1 VSGTWVLD
9 SEALSLY
16 LRADRKMTARLAV
29 ALQDDIRVVLA
40 AATIVEAD
48 YVKVHPARLDWALS
62 RLVAIP
68 LTQELARTAANL
80 LKDAGLHGHKY
91 AIDAMVVA
99 TALTAAEK
107 PVTVLT
113 SDVDDVSALLGD
125 RLDRPGLGRTGNSV
139 QVRVLAV

>member
-1 VSGTWVLD
+1 VSGTWLLD

-29 ALQDDIRVVLA
+29 AAQDDVRVVIA

-48 YVKVHPARLDWALS
+48 YLAVHPARLDWALS

-68 LTQELARTAANL
+68 LTQDLARAASNL
-80 LKDAGLHGHKY
+80 LKSAGLRGRKY

-99 TALTAAEK
+99 TALAAADR

-113 SDVDDVSALLGD
+113 SDVDDISTLLGD
-125 RLDRPGLGRTGNSV
+125 RLDRAGAGRTGNSTR
-139 QVRVLAV
+139 VRVLAV

>member
-29 ALQDDIRVVLA
+29 ALQDDVRVVIA

-48 YVKVHPARLDWALS
+48 YVEVHPARLDWVLS
-62 RLVAIP
+62 RLVTAP
-68 LTQELARTAANL
+68 LTQDLARFASSL
-80 LKDAGLHGHKY
+80 LKRAGLHGHKY

-99 TALTAAEK
+99 TALAATDM

-113 SDVDDVSALLGD
+113 SDVDDISTLLGD
-125 RLDRPGLGRTGNSV
+125 RLVRPALNRAGSSARVKVLGV
-139 QVRVLAV
+139 

>member
-9 SEALSLY
+9 SGALSLY

-29 ALQDDIRVVLA
+29 ALQDDVRVVIA

-48 YVKVHPARLDWALS
+48 YAAVHPARLDWALS
-62 RLVAIP
+62 RLAVVP
-68 LTQELARTAANL
+68 LTQDLARAASNV
-80 LKDAGLHGHKY
+80 LKSAGRHGHKY

-99 TALTAAEK
+99 TALAAADK

-113 SDVDDVSALLGD
+113 SDVDDISTLLGD
-125 RLDRPGLGRTGNSV
+125 RLDRAGAERTGSSSKV
-139 QVRVLAV
+139 KILPV

>member
-1 VSGTWVLD
+1 MSGTWVLD
-9 SEALSLY
+9 SEALSLH

-29 ALQDDIRVVLA
+29 ALQDDIRVLIA

-62 RLVAIP
+62 RLVAVP
-68 LTQELARTAANL
+68 LTQELARTASNL

-99 TALTAAEK
+99 TALAAAEK
-107 PVTVLT
+107 PVSVLT
-113 SDVDDVSALLGD
+113 SDVDDISSLLGD
-125 RLDRPGLGRTGNSV
+125 RLDQSSLGWTGSSM